1 MGFVVLQVVTPRWLG
16 IEELKAFE
24 QSLTF
29 KEFNFLKG
37 KVLGLLSS

>member
-16 IEELKAFE
+16 IELKAFE

-29 KEFNFLKG
+29 KTFDFLKG